1 MFTHNRGVFLEP
13 IVNGGLFMQFLKDK
27 IRNQILKSA
36 LEEFSTCGFEKG
48 SIRRIAQNSNISPG
62 NIYRYFENKED
73 IFYHV
78 VRPALDRILYI
89 IKYEED
95 KDEDVVLDEALLMFG
110 DLCKSHRKELLV
122 LIEGSDGTEYD
133 SYKDMVVDMV
143 NERMKSSFLGTM
155 PYDAQKEFILKVQVE
170 AMITG
175 VIYILKSSIE
185 NKILGDFIRKF
196 MKIQLENLKERMDE
210 IL

>member
-1 MFTHNRGVFLEP
+1 MP
-13 IVNGGLFMQFLKDK
+13 KIVNKEERRRE
-27 IRNQILKSA
+27 IA
-36 LEEFSTCGFEKG
+36 LSCSDLIHEVGIKKLTVSQAAKTAGIGKG
-48 SIRRIAQNSNISPG
+48 T
-62 NIYRYFENKED
+62 IYEYFENKED

-210 IL
+210 ILWKK